1 MKCFTSGAEQ
11 KSAKCIR
18 KTAARG
24 MVLLLSLAMLAG
36 FSLLAVLAASS
47 MLQQRMMAAN
57 HADGELARLAAVSA
71 VAAGEKFLIGLPN
84 ESRLENCWSDCFTST
99 LPGVIHDQ
107 GTLPEHPEFL
117 PDDWWLQW
125 GLNSASLADSRA
137 NSNAAHPNLAEAEW
151 SLPVRQSPRF
161 VVEEIEYQAA
171 AGLNPP
177 LAAPSISGV
186 AYYRILG
193 RGTGLADQST
203 HVVEAITARP
213 WSDHLAEDGGD
224 GISCNSFRPWYDCG
238 RMAYRERR

>member
-1 MKCFTSGAEQ
+1 
-11 KSAKCIR
+11 
-18 KTAARG
+18 

-71 VAAGEKFLIGLPN
+71 VAAGEKFLFGLPN
-84 ESRLENCWSDCFTST
+84 ESRLENCWSDCFAAFA
-99 LPGVIHDQ
+99 PGVIHDS
-107 GTLPEHPEFL
+107 GTLPDQPEFL

-125 GLNSASLADSRA
+125 GLNSASLADSGA
-137 NSNAAHPNLAEAEW
+137 NPNFDEAEW

-161 VVEEIEYQAA
+161 VVEEVEYQAA

-177 LAAPSISGV
+177 LAAPSIGGV

-203 HVVEAITARP
+203 HVMESIMARP
-213 WSDHLAEDGGD
+213 WLGKLAGDGGD

-238 RMAYRERR
+238 RMAFRERR